1 MAITHTRTRTGAARR
16 ARRLLAPALLTAA
29 LLASCSSTPVVEAES
44 LEQEISAQLE
54 EQIGTA
60 PDDVSCPDD
69 LVGEEGET
77 MRCTLTAGED
87 ELDVDVTVTSVDG
100 EDVYYQF
107 EVGEE
112 IR

>member
-1 MAITHTRTRTGAARR
+1 MPITHPRALLGSVRRT
-16 ARRLLAPALLTAA
+16 RRLLAPAALTAA
-29 LLASCSSTPVVEAES
+29 LLASCSSTPVVEAEA
-44 LEQEISAQLE
+44 LEEEISAQLE

-69 LVGEEGET
+69 LAGEEGET

-100 EDVYYQF
+100 DEVNYQF